1 MKCPIQE
8 IKMKRGYA
16 AFYGEYE
23 VTDPIGVY
31 DTLEKAKKAVT
42 DHDHRYNTEVI
53 EYNLITGE
61 RLGLYIYYIQTKKW
75 EKV

>member
-1 MKCPIQE
+1 MKHA
-8 IKMKRGYA
+8 YV

-23 VTDPIGVY
+23 APYPIGVY

-42 DHDHRYNTEVI
+42 DHNHKYNTEVI

-61 RLGLYIYYIQTKKW
+61 SLGLYIYYIQTKKW
-75 EKV
+75 EKSSLF